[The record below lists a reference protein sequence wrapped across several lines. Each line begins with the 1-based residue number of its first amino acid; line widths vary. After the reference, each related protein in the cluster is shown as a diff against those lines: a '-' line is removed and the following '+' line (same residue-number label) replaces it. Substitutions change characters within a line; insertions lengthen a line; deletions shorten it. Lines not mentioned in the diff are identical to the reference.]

1 MTDEEFLAACE
12 RLEGDRTGQF
22 GVKVAREAIRRLE
35 DAEATLMQIGWSHNP
50 GKFFTSLNF
59 TDEQAGV
66 LAKALEHFRYDDKR
80 SIEEK
85 FTQMFSAWIKC
96 PENMKGNNSNG

>member
-1 MTDEEFLAACE
+1 MTDEEFTAAVE

-35 DAEATLMQIGWSHNP
+35 DAKATLRQIGWTHND
-50 GKFFTSLNF
+50 GKFFISFNF

-85 FTQMFSAWIKC
+85 VTQIFAAWIKC
-96 PENMKGNNSNG
+96 PENMKGSNDG